1 MPSGHGGRPGFNARN
16 TPIVQG
22 ITDSGDATELIRPGG
37 DTDYFTALLSFDK
50 PKRARAF
57 ANLRAKYRRYHMDD
71 EEFHLVQ
78 AALAYCAVK
87 GDRARLLTQT
97 LTGVLIE
104 RHISGKDNK
113 GRDTAETTNK

>member
-1 MPSGHGGRPGFNARN
+1 MQAGRGRAGIDPRH
-16 TPIVQG
+16 TPVVQG

-37 DTDYFTALLSFDK
+37 DTDYFTALLYFDK

-57 ANLRAKYRRYHMDD
+57 ANLRAKYRRYGMEF
-71 EEFHLVQ
+71 EEFHITQ
-78 AALAYCAVK
+78 KALADCAVR

-104 RHISGKDNK
+104 RHISGKENK
-113 GRDTAETTNK
+113 VAKDSDSANK